1 MACNK
6 VNFFMEVFFIK
17 QELPINGQIRA
28 REVQVIGENGEKL
41 GVLNLRDALEI
52 VEEKKLDLV
61 LVAPNAKPPVCKIM
75 NYGKYKF
82 EQAKKEKEA
91 KKKQK
96 TLEIKEIRITPN
108 IEEHDFG
115 FKAKNARKFF
125 QEGNKVK
132 ITVRFRG
139 REVNNSKAGEVVL
152 NKFIENLEDISIVE
166 KKPKLEGRNMFTIL
180 AKKTEK

>member
-1 MACNK
+1 MFC
-6 VNFFMEVFFIK
+6 IK

-28 REVQVIGENGEKL
+28 KEVQLIGDSGEKI
-41 GVLNLRDALEI
+41 GTISLNEALQKA
-52 VEEKKLDLV
+52 EEKNLDLV
-61 LVAPNAKPPVCKIM
+61 LVAPNANPPVCKIM

-96 TLEIKEIRITPN
+96 SFEIKEIRVTPN

-115 FKAKNARKFF
+115 FKSKNAKKFI
-125 QEGNKVK
+125 QDGNKVK

-152 NKFIENLEDISIVE
+152 NKFIEEMKDITVVE
-166 KKPKLEGRNMFTIL
+166 KTPKLEGRNMFTIL

>member
-1 MACNK
+1 MG
-6 VNFFMEVFFIK
+6 VVP
-17 QELPINGQIRA
+17 L
-28 REVQVIGENGEKL
+28 QV
-41 GVLNLRDALEI
+41 ALEKA
-52 VEEKKLDLV
+52 EDKNLDLV
-61 LVAPNAKPPVCKIM
+61 LVAPNANPPVCKIM

-96 TLEIKEIRITPN
+96 TLEVKEIRVTPN

-115 FKAKNARKFF
+115 FKSKNAKKFL

-139 REVNNSKAGEVVL
+139 REVNNSKAGENVL
-152 NKFIENLEDISIVE
+152 NKFIEALEEFAVVE
-166 KKPKLEGRNMFTIL
+166 KAPKLEGRNMFIIL
-180 AKKTEK
+180 AKKADK